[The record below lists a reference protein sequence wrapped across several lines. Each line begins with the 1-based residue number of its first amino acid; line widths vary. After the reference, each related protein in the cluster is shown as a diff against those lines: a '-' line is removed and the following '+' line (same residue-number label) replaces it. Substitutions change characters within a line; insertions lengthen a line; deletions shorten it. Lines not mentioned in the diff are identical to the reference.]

1 MNKISVITIDGPSAS
16 GKGSL
21 AKNIAN
27 HFDYNLLDSG
37 ILYRLFAM
45 LESKEKDYFEIINI
59 IKHQV
64 DFVLTDEGL
73 RIMLDQKIDITYDL
87 RSEEIAKS
95 ASQLSSKKQVREL
108 LFGLQRDFYDGG
120 GLVADGRDMG
130 TVVFK
135 DAKLKIFLTASPEV
149 RAKRR
154 YLELQNRGQEVN
166 MPALIADIEAR
177 DLKDSSRELSP
188 LLPADDAI
196 IIDSSDMSLEEVFSF
211 TENLIKEEFI

>member
-21 AKNIAN
+21 AQNIAN

-37 ILYRLFAM
+37 VLYRLFAM
-45 LESKEKDYFEIINI
+45 LERKQKDYFEIINI
-59 IKHQV
+59 IKYQV
-64 DFVLTDEGL
+64 DFALKEEGL
-73 RIMLDQKIDITYDL
+73 RIMLDQKVDITHDL

-108 LFGLQRDFYDGG
+108 LFGLQRDFYDGS

-196 IIDSSDMSLEEVFSF
+196 IIDSSDMTLEEVFSF

>member
-1 MNKISVITIDGPSAS
+1 MKKISVITIDGPSAS

-37 ILYRLFAM
+37 VLYRLFAM

-59 IKHQV
+59 IKYQV
-64 DFVLTDEGL
+64 DFALKEEGL
-73 RIMLDQKIDITYDL
+73 KIMLDQKVDITHDL

-196 IIDSSDMSLEEVFSF
+196 IIDSSDMTLEEVFSF

>member
-37 ILYRLFAM
+37 VLYRLFAM
-45 LESKEKDYFEIINI
+45 LESKQKDYFEIINI
-59 IKHQV
+59 IKYQV
-64 DFVLTDEGL
+64 DFALKEEGL
-73 RIMLDQKIDITYDL
+73 RIILDQKVDITHDL

-196 IIDSSDMSLEEVFSF
+196 IIDSSDMTLEEVFSF

>member
-1 MNKISVITIDGPSAS
+1 MNKIRVITIDGPSAS

-27 HFDYNLLDSG
+27 HFDFDLLDSG
-37 ILYRLFAM
+37 VLYRLFAM
-45 LESKEKDYFEIINI
+45 LEDKLKDYLEIINT
-59 IKHQV
+59 IKHKV
-64 DFVLTDEGL
+64 DFELTDEGL
-73 RIMLDQKIDITYDL
+73 RIILDKEIDVTHNL

-95 ASQLSSKKQVREL
+95 ASKLSSKKEVREL
-108 LFGLQRDFYDGG
+108 LFGLQRDFYDGS

-196 IIDSSDMSLEEVFSF
+196 IIDSSDMTLEEVFSF
-211 TENLIKEEFI
+211 TENLIKKEFI